1 LRSFTS
7 FRMTEKL
14 VLQEAQKV
22 RLNRMSLKHLTF
34 YRGIISGTQHYPVG
48 CPDFSPASW
57 PQAALIS
64 CPRLS
69 LIITV

>member
-1 LRSFTS
+1 MAETILTACFTPS
-7 FRMTEKL
+7 NPILSRQGGEEL
-14 VLQEAQKV
+14 W
-22 RLNRMSLKHLTF
+22 TF
-34 YRGIISGTQHYPVG
+34 YETIISGTQHYPVG

-69 LIITV
+69 LSNTV